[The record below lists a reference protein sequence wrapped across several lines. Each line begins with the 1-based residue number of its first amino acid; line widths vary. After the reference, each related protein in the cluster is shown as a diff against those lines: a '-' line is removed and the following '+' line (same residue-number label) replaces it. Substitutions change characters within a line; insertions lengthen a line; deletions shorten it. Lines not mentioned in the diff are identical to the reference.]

1 MTIEKKTSGTY
12 KGLWMVRAQVQ
23 IDGKMYSSKRQY
35 VKTKTEAKHLEEKLK
50 AELRESQTQSVLD
63 QRFDKAFDSYIEKR
77 QVAWSVTTLKAWR
90 FTQRR
95 LSEYMPH
102 YTAKIRAITY
112 SDIFTFARSYQQA
125 KQLKVSKDGTLNRTL
140 QHLRTFFR
148 AEQVN
153 PSPCPPSPMRA
164 IFNRREISKPV
175 REKVTFTDS
184 EIHRLKAKIFS
195 DLKKLPVKKQASR
208 VMILILLDTGMRPE
222 EAQALQWSDL
232 MNEQGYHVFTLS
244 HAWSEQGKNF
254 TQGLK
259 GRYQGQT
266 HRTLPLTR
274 PVYEAL
280 MEYRSKQDLYLHES
294 GITDWGDLLFP
305 VMTDY
310 RMASQGK
317 PITQTTPRLLLQD
330 MCKQLGIDK
339 HVTLYTCRHTV
350 ASAWVKSSR
359 DWTFVADRMGTS
371 ILQLQKTYAHAS
383 QDPAEVGK
391 LLASQDA

>member
-1 MTIEKKTSGTY
+1 MTIEKKLTGTY
-12 KGLWMVRAQVQ
+12 RGMWMVRAQVQ
-23 IDGKMYSSKRQY
+23 IDGKMHSTKRHY
-35 VKTKTEAKHLEEKLK
+35 VKTKTEAKHLEEALK
-50 AELRESQTQSVLD
+50 AKLRETQTQSVLD
-63 QRFDKAFDSYIEKR
+63 QRFDKAFDGYIEKR

-102 YTAKIRAITY
+102 YTAKIRNITY
-112 SDIFTFARSYQQA
+112 NDVSDFARSYQQA
-125 KQLKVSKDGTLNRTL
+125 KSLKVSKDGTLNRTL

-175 REKVTFTDS
+175 REKITFTAS
-184 EIHRLKAKIFS
+184 EVQRLKTRILA

-232 MNEQGYHVFTLS
+232 MTEQGHFVFTLS
-244 HAWSEQGKNF
+244 HAWSEQGKDF
-254 TQGLK
+254 TEGLK

-266 HRTLPLTR
+266 HRTLPLTK

-280 MEYRSKQDLYLHES
+280 MTYRSKQDLYLHEN
-294 GITDWGDLLFP
+294 GITDWEDLLFP

-317 PITQTTPRLLLQD
+317 PITQTSARLLLQEI
-330 MCKQLGIDK
+330 CKKLGIDK

-350 ASAWVKSSR
+350 ASNWVKSSR
-359 DWTFVADRMGTS
+359 DWAFVADRMGTS

-391 LLASQDA
+391 LLSSQDA